1 MRRLPFW
8 AVMALTAAVAA
19 CDDDDSTGP
28 SMTTLGST
36 AAWVNG
42 QVRSITYNQDF
53 FCRTPPSSGA
63 SSSCEVGE
71 AATQRPDNQG
81 RPIPIL
87 YVMTPIGF
95 RPAEATLHC
104 PTVGNCV
111 AHPTTVDLSRLF
123 GSSAA
128 NAQLPAHS
136 HILDTEA
143 GNQFTAFEIKVIGV
157 TDPNVW
163 NQIVANPTL
172 STVRSLQQ
180 RGQGITADV
189 PSNLFLFF
197 RVDPI
202 QRQ

>member
-1 MRRLPFW
+1 MGAWRRIGSW
-8 AVMALTAAVAA
+8 SAIALLGWVAGCENNKTATA
-19 CDDDDSTGP
+19 P
-28 SMTTLGST
+28 EKLLGST

-53 FCRTPPSSGA
+53 FCRTPPTSGA

-95 RPAEATLHC
+95 RPADATLHC

-123 GSSAA
+123 GASAA
-128 NAQLPAHS
+128 NA
-136 HILDTEA
+136 
-143 GNQFTAFEIKVIGV
+143 
-157 TDPNVW
+157 
-163 NQIVANPTL
+163 
-172 STVRSLQQ
+172 
-180 RGQGITADV
+180 
-189 PSNLFLFF
+189 
-197 RVDPI
+197 
-202 QRQ
+202 